1 MRSDVRIRP
10 ANRSD
15 EAFVHRTTGRLA
27 AFGPPAWRT
36 PDEIVEAER
45 RTLRAFFS
53 EPPTDAALLIAES
66 DTPLGFVF
74 LETQV
79 DYFTGERHGHVGII
93 AVDDV
98 AEGRGIGKALLQHL
112 ARICM
117 EKGWSR
123 LQWAVLDWNA
133 PSIEFYKS
141 LGAVMLDEWT
151 GCRLDGPALARLAG
165 ESAR

>member
-1 MRSDVRIRP
+1 MIEAEVIMRSDVRIRP

-45 RTLRAFFS
+45 RTLRAFFIES
-53 EPPTDAALLIAES
+53 PTDTALLIAES
-66 DTPLGFVF
+66 DTPLGFVY

-98 AEGRGIGKALLQHL
+98 AEGRGIGKALLEAAGSW
-112 ARICM
+112 ARTR
-117 EKGWSR
+117 GFRR
-123 LQWAVLDWNA
+123 LTLNVFAGNERARRMYEHAGFEPETLRYVRAV
-133 PSIEFYKS
+133 
-141 LGAVMLDEWT
+141 
-151 GCRLDGPALARLAG
+151 
-165 ESAR
+165 

>member
-1 MRSDVRIRP
+1 MIEAEVIMRRDVRIRP

-53 EPPTDAALLIAES
+53 EPPTDTALLIAES

-93 AVDDV
+93 AVDDA
-98 AEGRGIGKALLQHL
+98 AEGRGIGKALLEAAGSW
-112 ARICM
+112 ARTR
-117 EKGWSR
+117 GFRR
-123 LQWAVLDWNA
+123 LTLNVFAGNERARRLYEHSGFEPETLRYVRAV
-133 PSIEFYKS
+133 
-141 LGAVMLDEWT
+141 
-151 GCRLDGPALARLAG
+151 
-165 ESAR
+165 

>member
-45 RTLRAFFS
+45 RTLRAFFIES
-53 EPPTDAALLIAES
+53 PTDTALLIAES
-66 DTPLGFVF
+66 GTPLGFVY

-98 AEGRGIGKALLQHL
+98 AEGRGIGKALLEAAGSWARTRGFRRLTLNVFAGNERARRLYEHAGFEPETLRYVL
-112 ARICM
+112 A
-117 EKGWSR
+117 
-123 LQWAVLDWNA
+123 V
-133 PSIEFYKS
+133 
-141 LGAVMLDEWT
+141 
-151 GCRLDGPALARLAG
+151 
-165 ESAR
+165 

>member
-1 MRSDVRIRP
+1 MIVAEVIMRSDVRIRP
-10 ANRSD
+10 ADRSD
-15 EAFVHRTTGRLA
+15 EAFVHRTTARLA

-53 EPPTDAALLIAES
+53 EPATDTALLIAES
-66 DTPLGFVF
+66 DTPLGFVY

-98 AEGRGIGKALLQHL
+98 AEGRGIGKALLEAAGSW
-112 ARICM
+112 ARTNGFRQLTLNVFAGN
-117 EKGWSR
+117 ERARR
-123 LQWAVLDWNA
+123 LYERAGFEPETLRYVRAV
-133 PSIEFYKS
+133 
-141 LGAVMLDEWT
+141 
-151 GCRLDGPALARLAG
+151 
-165 ESAR
+165 

>member
-1 MRSDVRIRP
+1 MIEAEVIMRSDVRIRP

-45 RTLRAFFS
+45 RTLRAFFIES
-53 EPPTDAALLIAES
+53 PTDTALLIAES
-66 DTPLGFVF
+66 DTPLGFVY

-79 DYFTGERHGHVGII
+79 DYFTGEPHGHVGII

-98 AEGRGIGKALLQHL
+98 AEGRGIGKALLEAAGSW
-112 ARICM
+112 ARTR
-117 EKGWSR
+117 GFRR
-123 LQWAVLDWNA
+123 LTLNVFAGNERARRLYEHAGFEPETLRYVRAV
-133 PSIEFYKS
+133 
-141 LGAVMLDEWT
+141 
-151 GCRLDGPALARLAG
+151 
-165 ESAR
+165 